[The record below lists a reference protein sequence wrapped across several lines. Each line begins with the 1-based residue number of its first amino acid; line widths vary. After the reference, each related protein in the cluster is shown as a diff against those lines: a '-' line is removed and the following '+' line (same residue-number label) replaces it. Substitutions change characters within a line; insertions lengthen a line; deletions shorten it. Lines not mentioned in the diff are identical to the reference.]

1 MTSILFAQTGVCND
15 SEPVIPAPPLK
26 WIEDKGMTENWP
38 PREVR
43 LSSEKR
49 VLFLTKDLDLIK
61 RQLYD
66 GLDLKMSELRPEDL
80 LDDINTDVMTPAWV
94 CFDHAP
100 SEIAKNA
107 YAGLMHEG
115 LRVFS
120 ENALI
125 NGGFEVIVSG
135 QRKGTGSSRET
146 AAQCE
151 RWGGIRL
158 VIASSFAPIHERN
171 NINLGQLMGDHAM
184 LERLQNGESISLE
197 EFTSQYDPVTKIIIE
212 SGGLFPFASKLQAG
226 VISLPPID
234 TPSRPMTMAEKIIS
248 RNLVGQ
254 IEGQSVK
261 PHDPVIAQVQG
272 GYSHEFTTAQ
282 VHSFLT
288 EEYGPDY
295 SLPNPRKFA
304 VFEDHLLYAHHNPKF
319 VAHMDKV
326 QILRD
331 MQVAFQKHTGVRDYS
346 AVDGVSPG
354 ICHQVAREEF
364 IEVGDFIQATDS
376 HTCMGGAS
384 NALTYGVGA
393 TEYASL
399 VYSGFTFVK
408 VPESI
413 RFELKGNL
421 HPGCT
426 AKDVILYILADHA
439 REELTLNRSME
450 FGGPGLSSL
459 SVDERA
465 TLCNMATECSG
476 RTGICESDDA
486 LIRWMVAAQNVDAE
500 RMRSLSVHPD
510 EGARYD
516 GGVHEIDLSAIV
528 PMVAHPGN
536 PDEGIP
542 SDPTNGAN
550 VSDIGEVDINIAY
563 GGSCTAGK
571 EDDVAY
577 YAEVC
582 AAADAAGLSVNENVE
597 FYIQY
602 GSGQVKTLAERKGW
616 HDLFLKV
623 GVNLI
628 DPGCGACIGA
638 GPGVSTSAEQV
649 TVSAIN
655 RNFQGRSGPGKLY
668 LASPLTVA
676 ASAFTGKITAW
687 SQDLFD

>member
-1 MTSILFAQTGVCND
+1 VM
-15 SEPVIPAPPLK
+15 
-26 WIEDKGMTENWP
+26 ENWP
-38 PREVR
+38 PKEVR
-43 LSSEKR
+43 LSPEKR

-66 GLDLKMSELRPEDL
+66 GLDLKMSDLRPEDL

-94 CFDHAP
+94 CFDHEP

-107 YAGLMHEG
+107 YAGLMLEG
-115 LRVFS
+115 MRVFS

-184 LERLQNGESISLE
+184 LERLQNGESVSLD

-226 VISLPPID
+226 AIALPPID

-254 IEGQSVK
+254 LEGQSVK

-288 EEYGPDY
+288 EEFGADY
-295 SLPNPRKFA
+295 SLPNPSKFA

-319 VAHMDKV
+319 VSHMDKV

-413 RFELKGNL
+413 RFELNGSL

-486 LIRWMVAAQNVDAE
+486 LIRWMVEAQNVDAE
-500 RMRSLSVHPD
+500 RMRALAVHPD
-510 EGARYD
+510 EGAIYD
-516 GGVHEIDLSAIV
+516 GGVHKIDLATIV

-536 PDEGIP
+536 PDEGVP

-550 VSDIGEVDINIAY
+550 VSDIGEISINIAY

-582 AAADAAGLSVNENVE
+582 AAADAAGLSVKENVE

-602 GSGQVKTLAERKGW
+602 GSGQVKALAERKGW
-616 HDLFLKV
+616 HDLFQKV

-638 GPGVSTSAEQV
+638 GPGVSTSSEQV

-687 SQDLFD
+687 NQGLFD